1 SKGGNMIASFILAFA
16 LVPLVL
22 AQSPAGDIHVDAQ
35 RQGNTITL
43 VVDMSMDATPNQV
56 WDVLTD
62 YGHMAEFLSTITASK
77 VIAHRD
83 NVLTVAQQ
91 GKSGVGL
98 LSVAFSSV
106 REVTL
111 TPFHD

>member
-1 SKGGNMIASFILAFA
+1 MHTHVTQERRAIKARGAAVAWATASESGRHSKRGNMIASFILAFA

-62 YGHMAEFLSTITASK
+62 YGHMAEFLSTITART
-77 VIAHRD
+77 VIAHHD
-83 NVLTVAQQ
+83 NV
-91 GKSGVGL
+91 
-98 LSVAFSSV
+98 
-106 REVTL
+106 
-111 TPFHD
+111 